1 MEKIAQKR
9 TYRNKA
15 RELVNKPGIL
25 LEKIFD
31 PELIGIMKNLA
42 ITDDKIRAELTGEK
56 MSKNAPAP
64 EEEISAKELIKK
76 ARSDFNRREYMSGVA
91 ALVIFNKK
99 MFNTVSLINEFKKS
113 LANIDEPGLKHKVLF
128 ENVSDEA
135 LEQMEKNIQHTRKS
149 ANELYY
155 SFFKEAGILD
165 TWYNLTT
172 ARGREL
178 AAIEKH
184 YPQITAD
191 LRKKGLAVISNGE
204 ALLSSTLSNLKT
216 MASARATRKVD
227 PYLEAANSIIE
238 GYNKFNSGDKG
249 FAVYYD
255 NTVLPAIKAKREFD
269 AAIKARAEA
278 EAKAKTDA
286 ETKMAEEKARA
297 EAEEE
302 QARVAAEEK
311 ARAESEISPL
321 KQPWVS
327 TQSQSSPFGS
337 YINPFMQTFSP
348 TVQKPSPTLQNPPI
362 KKEPIVEQRRPTPGG
377 PKAPEGVNVGKL
389 PLSPPKK
396 KSDTHQKFYESL
408 QSLSNEHPIILA
420 NYIAKYAK
428 SIQETDLETAVK
440 LFNIVKNIRG

>member
-191 LRKKGLAVISNGE
+191 LRKCILITTLNLSGGENINAPGLVSSALHLLQVTEIIPQYNTPFKEVKGILKVVEPRGIE
-204 ALLSSTLSNLKT
+204 PLSSQC
-216 MASARATRKVD
+216 
-227 PYLEAANSIIE
+227 E
-238 GYNKFNSGDKG
+238 
-249 FAVYYD
+249 
-255 NTVLPAIKAKREFD
+255 
-269 AAIKARAEA
+269 
-278 EAKAKTDA
+278 
-286 ETKMAEEKARA
+286 
-297 EAEEE
+297 
-302 QARVAAEEK
+302 
-311 ARAESEISPL
+311 
-321 KQPWVS
+321 
-327 TQSQSSPFGS
+327 
-337 YINPFMQTFSP
+337 
-348 TVQKPSPTLQNPPI
+348 
-362 KKEPIVEQRRPTPGG
+362 
-377 PKAPEGVNVGKL
+377 
-389 PLSPPKK
+389 
-396 KSDTHQKFYESL
+396 
-408 QSLSNEHPIILA
+408 
-420 NYIAKYAK
+420 
-428 SIQETDLETAVK
+428 
-440 LFNIVKNIRG
+440 